1 MDNEY
6 YVNELLN
13 AIRDGFF
20 NGVSSSDGEYVDHLG
35 KRAIREGDL
44 YGSWMKGYGK
54 MVHTYLIQNGYIY
67 KNANGFLVLT
77 EKGEATD
84 HISVK
89 PILSEDEVIFNTL
102 LVLKTAKSV
111 IKQFGKSPLTVLE
124 IDEQIQELKG
134 KFKPSRDPQL
144 SNLRYS

>member
-1 MDNEY
+1 MNDEHH
-6 YVNELLN
+6 VNELFN

-20 NGVSSSDGEYVDHLG
+20 NGVSSSDGEYVNHLG

-44 YGSWMKGYGK
+44 YGSWMRGYG
-54 MVHTYLIQNGYIY
+54 MLANSYLIQNGYIY

-77 EKGEATD
+77 EKGEATG

-102 LVLKTAKSV
+102 LVLKTARSV
-111 IKQFGKSPLTVLE
+111 VNQFGKSPLTVRE
-124 IDEQIQELKG
+124 IDEQIQELKN
-134 KFKPSRDPQL
+134 KFKPSREPQL
-144 SNLRYS
+144 ANLKYS